1 MELKQHKI
9 KTIIYKWLIVILLI
23 SFAAAAA
30 LGFYFQNLFSRRQ
43 AFTLL
48 QEYIDDFEAG
58 YDLNAEIKK
67 YVLDFLNDEVLSD
80 RETYMDNNKLAGLLN
95 ANPGLLSEITVVDA
109 DGKVAASSNP
119 DMIGMDFFEDE
130 DRSSFRCLFDG
141 KDFYAQD
148 LEPNPFEKGSVD
160 KVYAGRP
167 FYDGQAIIVMGF
179 DESSRMT
186 HISNDLYY
194 AAYNSRIGI
203 TGYLLILYTDKNI
216 NGVSYNTEIEAE
228 VPFEKPE
235 ILPENDGDIKK
246 TVTELYGQ
254 KAYVSALKNPDY
266 YLVLVYPT
274 DEADELKEKNNSLF
288 VGLFLLV
295 FVVLFIVLIA
305 FINNHIISQ
314 VKNIHGS
321 LKKIT
326 DGKLDERTHAGGSLE
341 FHGLSGNINDTVE
354 KLEDMIQQAKD
365 QMAEELLNAKRIQE
379 SAVPQNFPEHEAFGI
394 YASMNTAESV
404 GGDFYDFFMVG
415 EDTLVFVM
423 ADVSGKGMPA
433 ALYMMRA
440 KTLIRTYAMQGLPVE
455 EVAVKTNVKL
465 CEDAAR
471 DMFVTAWIGYLDLK
485 TGVISYVH
493 AGHTFPILFSKE
505 STGFIKQKI
514 NMVLGG
520 LKKAKYIRQEITL
533 QPGESIY
540 LYTDGVSEA
549 KDVSGNMFG
558 EEHLL
563 AFIREHAGDIDASN
577 SNEFCKAGCQMVYD
591 DVKRFAEGAEQYDDI
606 TMMWVRFGHV
616 DTNSL

>member
-1 MELKQHKI
+1 MGLKQHKI
-9 KTIIYKWLIVILLI
+9 KTILYKWLIVILLI
-23 SFAAAAA
+23 SFAIAAA
-30 LGFYFQNLFSRRQ
+30 LGFFLQNSFARRQ

-48 QEYIDDFEAG
+48 GEYIDDFESG
-58 YDLNAEIKK
+58 YDLNVEIKK
-67 YVLDFLNDEVLSD
+67 YTQDFLNEEVLSD
-80 RETYMDNNKLAGLLN
+80 RETYMNNNKLEGLLT
-95 ANPGLLSEITVVDA
+95 ANPGLLSEITVIDTEGEV
-109 DGKVAASSNP
+109 VASSDP
-119 DMIGMDFFEDE
+119 DRIGTNFFDDE
-130 DRSSFRCLFDG
+130 SRAAFRCLFEGEDY
-141 KDFYAQD
+141 FAQD
-148 LEPNPFEKGSVD
+148 LEPNPFLDGSVD
-160 KVYAGRP
+160 TVYSGRP
-167 FYDGQAIIVMGF
+167 FYDGQAAILMGF
-179 DESSRMT
+179 DEDSRMG
-186 HISNDLYY
+186 HISSDLYY
-194 AAYNSRIGI
+194 EAYNSRIGV
-203 TGYLLILYTDKNI
+203 TGYLLILYTDQNI
-216 NGVSYNTEIEAE
+216 NGVSYSTDIETE

-235 ILPENDGDIKK
+235 LLPQNDGEITQ

-254 KAYVSALKNPDY
+254 QAYVSAEKQPDY
-266 YLVLVYPT
+266 YLVLAYPT
-274 DEADELKEKNNSLF
+274 KEADELKEKNNSLF
-288 VGLFLLV
+288 VGLFLLI
-295 FVVLFIVLIA
+295 FAVLFIVLIA

-326 DGKLDERTHAGGSLE
+326 DGNLAERAHAGGSVE
-341 FHGLSGNINDTVE
+341 FYDLSGDINDTVE

-379 SAVPQNFPEHEAFGI
+379 SAVPQSFPEHEAFGI

-440 KTLIRTYAMQGLPVE
+440 KTLIRTYAMQGLPVD
-455 EVAVKTNVKL
+455 EVAVNTNKKL

-485 TGVISYVH
+485 TGLVSYVH
-493 AGHTFPILFSKE
+493 AGHTFPILVTSE
-505 STGFIKQKI
+505 STGLVKQKI

-520 LKKAKYIRQEITL
+520 LKKAKYLRQEITL
-533 QPGESIY
+533 KPGDSIY

-563 AFIREHAGDIDASN
+563 DFITEKAGDIDTAN
-577 SNEFCKAGCQMVYD
+577 NNEFCKAGCQMVYD

-616 DTNSL
+616 D